1 MKIKDKIGL
10 AITSYLMP
18 YIRNDYLRRG
28 EFMRSNIDYEEYQL
42 LEKYVWF
49 LGKED
54 LIADFYKTR
63 QCNYLIYNPREQ
75 YYYSQAGNDIRYV
88 HSGMPSLISYSKARL
103 LMTGDLKYKVV
114 RKETERKTET
124 RLLDNI
130 CKDNKINDIIKRGVI
145 TESWGQRFAYKLS
158 YDPEVSEYPI
168 IEAYNPLEYKTV
180 YKRNRLQKIIFINKY
195 YDGEYELEEEYGKG
209 YIDYYLYHVVD
220 GTRIPT
226 ELSALEET
234 KDLERIDFKD
244 KTLMLAMEK
253 KTDKSDYDGIISE
266 FDSLDEAWSQLMDEI
281 RLGRSEVYV
290 PEMLLTNKTFNK
302 FRKNYAVLG
311 SDMRENGTNKIEHI
325 QPDIRPE
332 AYQTTINVITNNILL
347 AVGLSPFTIGID
359 DGIGANSSGDAL
371 AKREATSLRTRDEMV
386 KSWEPF
392 LEEFFNLLL
401 KANDVFNKK
410 ASQDYEVKVD
420 FGDYITPSREEII
433 NQVKTMIDGNI
444 IDTEKALEEIYGELD
459 EDEKIRILANTG
471 NVTEPTEPIEED
483 NQDNNNQNEEQNQE
497 EQQEK

>member
-1 MKIKDKIGL
+1 
-10 AITSYLMP
+10 
-18 YIRNDYLRRG
+18 
-28 EFMRSNIDYEEYQL
+28 
-42 LEKYVWF
+42 
-49 LGKED
+49 
-54 LIADFYKTR
+54 
-63 QCNYLIYNPREQ
+63 
-75 YYYSQAGNDIRYV
+75 
-88 HSGMPSLISYSKARL
+88 MPSLISYSKARL
-103 LMTGDLKYKVV
+103 LMTGNMKYQVV
-114 RKETERKTET
+114 RKNSERKTET
-124 RLLDNI
+124 KTLEAI
-130 CKDNKINDIIKRGVI
+130 CKDNKINEIIKKGVI

-158 YDPEVSEYPI
+158 YDPDVSDYPI
-168 IEAYNPLEYKTV
+168 IEVYNPLEYKTV
-180 YKRNRLQKIIFINKY
+180 YKRDRLQKIIFINKY

-226 ELSALEET
+226 TLDELDET
-234 KDLERIDFKD
+234 KDLERIEFTKNKD
-244 KTLMLAMEK
+244 LMLAIEK
-253 KTDKSDYDGIISE
+253 KVDKSDYDGIISE

-281 RLGRSEVYV
+281 RLGRSEVYI

-311 SDMRENGTNKIEHI
+311 SDMRENGTNKIEHV

-347 AVGLSPFTIGID
+347 DVGLSPFTVGID

-371 AKREATSLRTRDEMV
+371 AKREATSLRTRNEMV

-410 ASQDYEVKVD
+410 ASQEYEIKVD

-471 NVTEPTEPIEED
+471 NYYDSNDELQTEED
-483 NQDNNNQNEEQNQE
+483 NQDDNSQNNEEQ
-497 EQQEK
+497 K

>member
-10 AITSYLMP
+10 ALTNYLMP
-18 YIRNDYLRRG
+18 YIKNNYAKRG
-28 EFMRSNIDYEEYQL
+28 EYMINNMDYEEYCL
-42 LEKYVWF
+42 LEKYIWF
-49 LGKED
+49 LGRED

-63 QCNYLIYNPREQ
+63 QCNYLMYDPRKE
-75 YYYSQAGNDIRYV
+75 YYYSKAGQDIRYV

-114 RKETERKTET
+114 RKEAKRKTET
-124 RLLDNI
+124 KLLDDI
-130 CKDNKINDIIKRGVI
+130 CKDNKIDEIIKKGII
-145 TESWGQRFAYKLS
+145 TESWGKKFAYKLS
-158 YDPEVSEYPI
+158 YDPEITEYPI
-168 IEAYNPLEYKTV
+168 IEVYNPLEYKSV
-180 YKRNRLQKIIFINKY
+180 YKRDRLQKIIFINKY
-195 YDGEYELEEEYGKG
+195 EDGEYELEEEYGKG
-209 YIDYYLYHVVD
+209 YIDYFLYHIVE
-220 GTRIPT
+220 GNRIPV
-226 ELSALEET
+226 ELSTLDET
-234 KDLERIDFKD
+234 KDLERIEFKD
-244 KTLMLAMEK
+244 KNVMLALEK
-253 KTDKSDYDGIISE
+253 KVDKSDYDGIISE
-266 FDSLDEAWSQLMDEI
+266 FDSLDESWSQLMDEI

-347 AVGLSPFTIGID
+347 AVGLSPFTVGID

-386 KSWEPF
+386 KSWEHF

-401 KANDVFNKK
+401 KSNDIFNKK
-410 ASQDYEVKVD
+410 NVQEYEIKVD
-420 FGDYITPSREEII
+420 FGDYITPSREEVI

-459 EDEKIRILANTG
+459 EEEKARILANTG
-471 NVTEPTEPIEED
+471 NYSDALEEEPLQEENQNQDQENKD
-483 NQDNNNQNEEQNQE
+483 NQ
-497 EQQEK
+497 K

>member
-1 MKIKDKIGL
+1 MNIKDRIGL
-10 AITSYLMP
+10 AVTNYLMP
-18 YIRNDYLRRG
+18 YIKKDYLKRG
-28 EFMRSNIDYEEYQL
+28 EYMRSDMDYEEYQL

-63 QCNYLIYNPREQ
+63 QCNYLIYNPRTE
-75 YYYSQAGNDIRYV
+75 YYYSQNVTGIRYV

-103 LMTGDLKYKVV
+103 LMSGNFAYSVV
-114 RKETERKTET
+114 NKNTEKKSETK
-124 RLLDNI
+124 LLDEI
-130 CKDNKINDIIKRGVI
+130 CQDNKINDIIKKGII

-158 YDPEVSEYPI
+158 YDNEVSKYPI
-168 IEAYNPLEYKTV
+168 IEVYNPLEYKTV
-180 YKRNRLQKIIFINKY
+180 YKRDRLQKIIFVNKY

-209 YIDYYLYHVVD
+209 YIDYFLYHVVD
-220 GTRIPT
+220 GNREPIS
-226 ELSALEET
+226 LDYLEET
-234 KDLERIDFKD
+234 KDLERIDFKNKD
-244 KTLMLAMEK
+244 LMLAVEK
-253 KTDKSDYDGIISE
+253 KTDKSDYESIISE

-290 PEMLLTNKTFNK
+290 PEMLLTDKSFNK

-332 AYQTTINVITNNILL
+332 AYQTTINVITNNVLL
-347 AVGLSPFTIGID
+347 AVGLSPFTVGID

-401 KANDVFNKK
+401 KANDEFNNKNTK
-410 ASQDYEVKVD
+410 DYEIKVN
-420 FGDYITPSREEII
+420 FGNYITPSREEII

-483 NQDNNNQNEEQNQE
+483 NQEQNQDE
-497 EQQEK
+497 EQQQEK

>member
-1 MKIKDKIGL
+1 MKIKDKIGV
-10 AITSYLMP
+10 AITNYLMP
-18 YIRNDYLRRG
+18 YIQKDYLRRG
-28 EFMRSNIDYEEYQL
+28 EYMRSNMDYEEYCL
-42 LEKYVWF
+42 LEKYIWF

-54 LIADFYKTR
+54 LIKDFYKTR

-75 YYYSQAGNDIRYV
+75 YYYSQGGNDIRYV

-103 LMTGDLKYKVV
+103 LMTGNFQYQVV
-114 RKETERKTET
+114 RNGKERKIET
-124 RLLDNI
+124 KLLDDI
-130 CKDNKINDIIKRGVI
+130 CQDNKINDIIKKGII

-158 YDPEVSEYPI
+158 YDPDVSEYPI
-168 IEAYNPLEYKTV
+168 IEVYNPLEYKTV
-180 YKRNRLQKIIFINKY
+180 YKRDRLQKLIFINKY

-226 ELSALEET
+226 ELSTLDET
-234 KDLERIDFKD
+234 KDLERVDFKD

-253 KTDKSDYDGIISE
+253 KIDKSDYDGIISE

-311 SDMRENGTNKIEHI
+311 SDMRENGTNKIEHV

-347 AVGLSPFTIGID
+347 DVGLSPFTLGID
-359 DGIGANSSGDAL
+359 DGIGANSSGESL
-371 AKREATSLRTRDEMV
+371 TKREASSLRTRDEMV

-410 ASQDYEVKVD
+410 ASQDYEIKVD
-420 FGDYITPSREEII
+420 FGDYIIPSREEII

-444 IDTEKALEEIYGELD
+444 IDTEKALEEIYGELN

-471 NVTEPTEPIEED
+471 NVTEPTEQLPEGVENNEQETEEE
-483 NQDNNNQNEEQNQE
+483 NKQ
-497 EQQEK
+497 K

>member
-1 MKIKDKIGL
+1 MKIKDKIGV
-10 AITSYLMP
+10 AVTNYLMP
-18 YIRNDYLRRG
+18 YIRNDYVRRG
-28 EFMRSNIDYEEYQL
+28 EYMRSNMDYEEYCL
-42 LEKYVWF
+42 LEKYIWF

-54 LIADFYKTR
+54 LIADFYKTK
-63 QCNYLIYNPREQ
+63 QCNYLIYNPRNQ
-75 YYYSQAGNDIRYV
+75 YYYSQVVQDIRYV

-103 LMTGDLKYKVV
+103 LMTGDLDYKVI
-114 RKETERKTET
+114 RKNNERKTET
-124 RLLDNI
+124 KLLEDI
-130 CKDNKINDIIKRGVI
+130 CKDNKINEIIKKGVI
-145 TESWGQRFAYKLS
+145 TESWGQRFAYKIS
-158 YDPEVSEYPI
+158 YDNEVSDYPI
-168 IEAYNPLEYKTV
+168 IEVYNPLEYKAI
-180 YKRNRLQKIIFINKY
+180 YKRERLQKIIFINKY

-209 YIDYYLYHVVD
+209 YIDYFLYHVVD

-226 ELSALEET
+226 ELDSIEET
-234 KDLERIDFKD
+234 KDLERIDFRNKD
-244 KTLMLAMEK
+244 LMLAVEK

-290 PEMLLTNKTFNK
+290 PELLLTNKTFNK

-311 SDMRENGTNKIEHI
+311 SDMRENGTNKIEHV

-347 AVGLSPFTIGID
+347 DVGLSPFTIGID

-371 AKREATSLRTRDEMV
+371 TKREASSLRTRDEMV
-386 KSWEPF
+386 KGWEPF
-392 LEEFFNLLL
+392 LEEFFGLLL
-401 KANDVFNKK
+401 KANDEFNKK
-410 ASQDYEVKVD
+410 TIQDYEISVD
-420 FGDYITPSREEII
+420 FGDYITPSREEVI

-471 NVTEPTEPIEED
+471 NIVEETIEEQPQEE
-483 NQDNNNQNEEQNQE
+483 NQQEEEQNQE
-497 EQQEK
+497 E

>member
-1 MKIKDKIGL
+1 MKIKDRIGL
-10 AITSYLMP
+10 AVTNYLMP
-18 YIRNDYLRRG
+18 YIKNDYIKRG

-63 QCNYLIYNPREQ
+63 QCNYFIYNPRDQ
-75 YYYSQAGNDIRYV
+75 YYYSQFTKEIRYV
-88 HSGMPSLISYSKARL
+88 HSGIPSLISYSKARL
-103 LMTGDLKYKVV
+103 LMTGDFQYKVV
-114 RKETERKTET
+114 KKETERKTET
-124 RLLDNI
+124 KLLDEI
-130 CKDNKINDIIKRGVI
+130 CKDNKINDIIKRGII
-145 TESWGQRFAYKLS
+145 TESWAQRFAYKLS
-158 YDPEVSEYPI
+158 YDPDVSEYPI
-168 IEAYNPLEYKTV
+168 VEVYNPLEYKPI
-180 YKRNRLQKIIFINKY
+180 YKRDRLNKIIFINKY

-209 YIDYYLYHVVD
+209 YIDYFLYHVVD
-220 GTRIPT
+220 GNRIPV
-226 ELSALEET
+226 ELDYIEET
-234 KDLERIDFKD
+234 KDLERIDFTNKD
-244 KTLMLAMEK
+244 LMLAIEK
-253 KTDKSDYDGIISE
+253 KVDKSDYENIISE

-347 AVGLSPFTIGID
+347 AVGLSPFTVGID

-371 AKREATSLRTRDEMV
+371 TKREASSLRTRDEMV

-392 LEEFFNLLL
+392 LEEFFSLLL
-401 KANDVFNKK
+401 KANDEFVKK
-410 ASQDYEVKVD
+410 SIQDYEIKVD

-459 EDEKIRILANTG
+459 EEEKIRILANTG
-471 NVTEPTEPIEED
+471 SVTEPTEEQLSEGVENNEQETEEE
-483 NQDNNNQNEEQNQE
+483 NKQ
-497 EQQEK
+497 K

>member
-18 YIRNDYLRRG
+18 YIQNDYLRRG
-28 EFMRSNIDYEEYQL
+28 EYMRSIMDYEEYCL
-42 LEKYVWF
+42 LEKYIWF

-54 LIADFYKTR
+54 LIKDFYKTR

-103 LMTGDLKYKVV
+103 LMSGKFVYSVV
-114 RKETERKTET
+114 NKNTEKKSETK
-124 RLLDNI
+124 LLDEI
-130 CKDNKINDIIKRGVI
+130 CKDNKINDIIKKGII

-168 IEAYNPLEYKTV
+168 IEVYNPLEYKTV
-180 YKRNRLQKIIFINKY
+180 YKRNRLQKIIFVNKY

-209 YIDYYLYHVVD
+209 YIDYFLYHVVD
-220 GTRIPT
+220 GNREPIS
-226 ELSALEET
+226 LDYLEET

-290 PEMLLTNKTFNK
+290 PEMLLTNRTFNK

-311 SDMRENGTNKIEHI
+311 SDIRENGTNKIEHI

-347 AVGLSPFTIGID
+347 DVGLSPFTVGID
-359 DGIGANSSGDAL
+359 DGIGANSSGEAL
-371 AKREATSLRTRDEMV
+371 TKREASSLRTREEMV
-386 KSWEPF
+386 NSWEPF

-410 ASQDYEVKVD
+410 ASQEYDIKVD

-433 NQVKTMIDGNI
+433 TQVKTMIDGNI

-483 NQDNNNQNEEQNQE
+483 NQEQNQDE
-497 EQQEK
+497 EQQQENQE

>member
-1 MKIKDKIGL
+1 MKIRDKIGL

-103 LMTGDLKYKVV
+103 LMTGDLEYKVV

-130 CKDNKINDIIKRGVI
+130 CQDNKINDIIKKGII

-158 YDPEVSEYPI
+158 YDPDVSDYPI
-168 IEAYNPLEYKTV
+168 IEVYNPLEYKTI

-195 YDGEYELEEEYGKG
+195 QDGEYELEEEYGKG

-220 GTRIPT
+220 GTRIPVS
-226 ELSALEET
+226 LDYLEET

-253 KTDKSDYDGIISE
+253 KVDKSDYDGIISE

-290 PEMLLTNKTFNK
+290 PEMLLTNRTFNK

-311 SDMRENGTNKIEHI
+311 SDMRENETNKIEHI

-347 AVGLSPFTIGID
+347 AVGLSPFTVGID

-410 ASQDYEVKVD
+410 ASQEYDIEVD
-420 FGDYITPSREEII
+420 FGDYITPSRDEII

-483 NQDNNNQNEEQNQE
+483 NQEQKQDE
-497 EQQEK
+497 EQQQEK

>member
-1 MKIKDKIGL
+1 MKLRDKIGV
-10 AITSYLMP
+10 AITNYLMP
-18 YIRNDYLRRG
+18 YIQKDYLRRG
-28 EFMRSNIDYEEYQL
+28 EYMRSIMDYEEYCL
-42 LEKYVWF
+42 LEKYIWF

-54 LIADFYKTR
+54 LIKDFYKTR

-75 YYYSQAGNDIRYV
+75 YYYSQGGNDIRYV

-103 LMTGDLKYKVV
+103 LMTGDFQYQVV
-114 RKETERKTET
+114 RNDKERNTET
-124 RLLDNI
+124 KLLDDI
-130 CKDNKINDIIKRGVI
+130 CQDNKINDIIKRGII

-158 YDPEVSEYPI
+158 YDPDVSEYPI
-168 IEAYNPLEYKTV
+168 IEVYNPLEYKTV
-180 YKRNRLQKIIFINKY
+180 YKRDRLQKLIFINKY
-195 YDGEYELEEEYGKG
+195 YEGEYELEEEYGKG

-226 ELSALEET
+226 ELSTLDET
-234 KDLERIDFKD
+234 KDLERVDFKD

-290 PEMLLTNKTFNK
+290 PEMLLTNKTLNK

-311 SDMRENGTNKIEHI
+311 SDMRENGTNKIEHV
-325 QPDIRPE
+325 QPAIRPE

-359 DGIGANSSGDAL
+359 DGVGANSSGDAL
-371 AKREATSLRTRDEMV
+371 TKREASSLRTREEMV
-386 KSWEPF
+386 KSWESF
-392 LEEFFNLLL
+392 LEEFFTLLL

-410 ASQDYEVKVD
+410 TSQDYEIKVD

-459 EDEKIRILANTG
+459 EEEKVRILANTG
-471 NVTEPTEPIEED
+471 NYSDNLEEQSIEED
-483 NQDNNNQNEEQNQE
+483 NQNSEEQSQE
-497 EQQEK
+497 EQK

>member
-18 YIRNDYLRRG
+18 YIEHNYLKRG
-28 EFMRSNIDYEEYQL
+28 EYMRSNMDYEKYCL
-42 LEKYVWF
+42 LEKYIWF

-158 YDPEVSEYPI
+158 YDPDVSEYPI

-325 QPDIRPE
+325 QPNIRPE

-347 AVGLSPFTIGID
+347 AVGLSPFTLGID

-371 AKREATSLRTRDEMV
+371 AKREATSLRTREEMV

-410 ASQDYEVKVD
+410 ASQEYEIKVN
-420 FGDYITPSREEII
+420 FGDYITPSRDEII

-471 NVTEPTEPIEED
+471 NYYDSNDELQTEED
-483 NQDNNNQNEEQNQE
+483 NQDDNSQNNEEQ
-497 EQQEK
+497 K

>member
-1 MKIKDKIGL
+1 MKLRDKIGV
-10 AITSYLMP
+10 AITNYLMP
-18 YIRNDYLRRG
+18 YIQRDYLRRG
-28 EFMRSNIDYEEYQL
+28 EYMRSNMDYEEYCL
-42 LEKYVWF
+42 LEKYIWF

-54 LIADFYKTR
+54 LIKDFYKTR

-75 YYYSQAGNDIRYV
+75 YYYSQGGNDIRYV

-103 LMTGDLKYKVV
+103 LTTGDMKYQVV
-114 RKETERKTET
+114 RKNSERKTET
-124 RLLDNI
+124 KTLEAI
-130 CKDNKINDIIKRGVI
+130 CKDNKINEIIKKGVI

-158 YDPEVSEYPI
+158 YDPDVSEYPI
-168 IEAYNPLEYKTV
+168 IEVYNPLEYKTV

-195 YDGEYELEEEYGKG
+195 CDGEYELEEEYGKG

-226 ELSALEET
+226 TLDELDET
-234 KDLERIDFKD
+234 KDLERIEFTKNKD
-244 KTLMLAMEK
+244 LMLAIEK
-253 KTDKSDYDGIISE
+253 RVDKSDYDGIISE

-290 PEMLLTNKTFNK
+290 PEMLLTNRTFNK

-325 QPDIRPE
+325 QPDIRPDK
-332 AYQTTINVITNNILL
+332 YQTTINVITNNILID
-347 AVGLSPFTIGID
+347 VGLNAFTVGID
-359 DGIGANSSGDAL
+359 DGIGANSSGEAL
-371 AKREATSLRTRDEMV
+371 TKREANSLRTRDEMV

-392 LEEFFNLLL
+392 LEEFFSILL

-410 ASQDYEVKVD
+410 ASQEYEIKVD
-420 FGDYITPSREEII
+420 FGDYITPSRDEII

-471 NVTEPTEPIEED
+471 NVTEPTEQIEED
-483 NQDNNNQNEEQNQE
+483 NKEQ
-497 EQQEK
+497 K

>member
-63 QCNYLIYNPREQ
+63 QCNYLIYNPRDR

-103 LMTGDLKYKVV
+103 LMTGDMKYQVV
-114 RKETERKTET
+114 RKNSERKTET
-124 RLLDNI
+124 KTLEAI
-130 CKDNKINDIIKRGVI
+130 CKDNKINDIIKRGII

-168 IEAYNPLEYKTV
+168 IEVYNPLEYKTV

-347 AVGLSPFTIGID
+347 DVGLSPFTVGID

-410 ASQDYEVKVD
+410 ASQEYEIEVN
-420 FGDYITPSREEII
+420 FGDYITPSRDEII

-471 NVTEPTEPIEED
+471 NYYDSNDELQTEED
-483 NQDNNNQNEEQNQE
+483 NQDDNSQNNEE
-497 EQQEK
+497 KK